1 MKIKEE
7 ALSTLN
13 NEKKDCLDRLKKIQK
28 ELQLIDEF
36 VSKQKEEID
45 DLKEKEQKQEETMKF
60 IEFTLQPLKQEK

>member
-7 ALSTLN
+7 ALSTLY